1 MTSTY
6 TLSKKLKEDFLNTCK
21 SKGLPASKT
30 LRRLVALFT
39 LEPQNFNKISSSDF
53 LQKVVNTYGVE
64 DL

>member
-6 TLSKKLKEDFLNTCK
+6 TLSDKLRKDFLNTCK
-21 SKGLPASKT
+21 VKGLPASKT

-39 LEPQNFNKISSSDF
+39 LEPQNFNKINSSDF
-53 LQKVVNTYGVE
+53 LQKVVNSYGAE

>member
-6 TLSKKLKEDFLNTCK
+6 TISKKLRTDFLNTCK
-21 SKGLPASKT
+21 VKGLPASKT
-30 LRRLVALFT
+30 LRRLVALYT
-39 LEPQNFNKISSSDF
+39 LEPQYFNKISSSDF